1 MATMALLV
9 TGVIASLIFWGI
21 LTFLE
26 SVFVWREHAQE
37 IVLDSGNVWWLRLIA
52 LPLWATLACICFFL
66 TLLAA
71 WGLASMVK
79 DGYQWLN
86 SKK

>member
-9 TGVIASLIFWGI
+9 SAAIAALLLWVIM
-21 LTFLE
+21 TFLE
-26 SVFVWREHAQE
+26 SVFVWREQAQE
-37 IVLDSGNVWWLRLIA
+37 IVVDAGYVWWVRLIA

-71 WGLASMVK
+71 WGLANMVK